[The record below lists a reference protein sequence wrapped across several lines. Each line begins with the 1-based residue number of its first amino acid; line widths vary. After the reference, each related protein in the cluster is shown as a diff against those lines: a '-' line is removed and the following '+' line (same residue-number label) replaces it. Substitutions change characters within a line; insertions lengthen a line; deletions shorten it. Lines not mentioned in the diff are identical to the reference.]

1 MIILILN
8 SGSSSLKFQ
17 LFHRGKQEIIAK
29 GVCERIGLGDA
40 LLKYTIGEQPR
51 VEIKEAMPTH
61 KEAVNF
67 MLKIITSG
75 ETAVIKGIEEIA
87 AIGHRMLHGGEYFDR
102 SVVIDDDVMK
112 KLESLVD
119 LGPLHM
125 PPNIMG
131 VKVCRDIM
139 PDKINVA
146 VFDTAFHQTMPDYV
160 YMYALQYELYEK
172 YRIRRYGFH
181 GSSHRYI
188 SEKAQEF
195 FGKKDIKII
204 SVHLGNG
211 GSLTAIKNGKCF
223 DTSMGLTPLEGIIM
237 GTRSGSIDPA
247 IISFLQDH
255 TGESV
260 AEICNNRLN
269 KKSGMLGFTGVS
281 SDQRDIE
288 NAASAGDQRSQL
300 ALKMQAYSIKK
311 YIGSYLAAL
320 NGVDAIVF
328 TGGIGENCG
337 LVRER
342 ICSEME
348 GLGIVLD
355 KEKNL
360 KIKPKKDGID
370 ISLPDSKVKILV
382 IPTDEEFII
391 ARDVIEILLAS
402 KKVHA

>member
-17 LFHRGKQEIIAK
+17 LFHRGSQQIIAK
-29 GVCERIGLGDA
+29 GVCERIGMGDA
-40 LLKYTIGEQPR
+40 VLKYKMGTKPCI
-51 VEIKEAMPTH
+51 EITEPMPTH
-61 KEAVNF
+61 KEAINF
-67 MLKIITSG
+67 MLKIITTG
-75 ETAVIKGIEEIA
+75 DTAVLSGIAEIA

-102 SVVIDDDVMK
+102 SVVIDDEVMK
-112 KLESLVD
+112 KLEMLVD

-131 VKVCRDIM
+131 AKVCREIM
-139 PDKINVA
+139 PNKISVA
-146 VFDTAFHQTMPDYV
+146 VFDTAFHQTMPDYA

-188 SEKAQEF
+188 AEKSQEF

-204 SVHLGNG
+204 SAHLGNG
-211 GSLTAIKNGKCF
+211 GSLTAIKNGQCL

-247 IISFLQDH
+247 IIAFLQEH
-255 TGESV
+255 TGETV

-269 KKSGMLGFTGVS
+269 KKSGILGFTGVS
-281 SDQRDIE
+281 SDQRDVE
-288 NAASAGDQRSQL
+288 KAAVAGDKRCQL

-311 YIGSYLAAL
+311 YIGSYIAAL
-320 NGVDAIVF
+320 NGIDALVF
-328 TGGIGENCG
+328 TGGIGENCE

-342 ICSEME
+342 ICSEMS

-355 KEKNL
+355 KQKNSNL
-360 KIKPKKDGID
+360 EHNNKGVDL
-370 ISLPDSKVKILV
+370 SAPDSKVKILV
-382 IPTDEEFII
+382 IETDEEFII
-391 ARDVIEILLAS
+391 ARDVIEILLER
-402 KKVHA
+402 KEVHD